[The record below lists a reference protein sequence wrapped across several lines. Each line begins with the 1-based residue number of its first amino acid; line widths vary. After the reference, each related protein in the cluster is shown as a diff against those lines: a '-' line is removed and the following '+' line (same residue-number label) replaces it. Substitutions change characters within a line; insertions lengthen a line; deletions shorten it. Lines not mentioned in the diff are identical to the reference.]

1 MSKIDSQTELLS
13 ERIISSEF
21 FFLKQ
26 KGMETNKFRFLIRKI
41 GSAFCV
47 SKEDFISRL
56 EDKPS
61 INPIKDPD
69 SKFLKNNWY
78 VSYEEALLDYSKRV
92 CEQRTENHVK
102 N

>member
-1 MSKIDSQTELLS
+1 MLKIDLLS
-13 ERIISSEF
+13 EIIISSEF

-26 KGMETNKFRFLIRKI
+26 KGMETNQFRFLIRKI
-41 GSAFCV
+41 GSPFCV
-47 SKEDFISRL
+47 SKEDFILRL

-61 INPIKDPD
+61 INSYQNPE

-78 VSYEEALLDYSKRV
+78 ASYEEALLDYSKRV
-92 CEQRTENHVK
+92 CEQRIKNHVK